1 MSYKSQVRDKLWAL
15 LEGYNPPAPIV
26 SVAAAFQVSSRI
38 KNPSADASLKNILLQ
53 SPNFYPKLE
62 ITDGRFTHSG
72 YTQPKMTFGMQA
84 AATIDDV
91 ADWDV
96 QRKLVFFLT
105 ITGRDQTVSIDDA
118 EEAVQNA
125 ILLGGPLLGLP
136 AFVSSWD
143 AMTATRKNDKDNRP
157 QSVITLPVNLSF
169 SGAALRTELTT

>member
-1 MSYKSQVRDKLWAL
+1 MPSYKQQVRDRLWTL
-15 LEGYNPPAPIV
+15 LEAYAPV
-26 SVAAAFQVSSRI
+26 TTAFQETARL
-38 KNPSADASLKNILLQ
+38 KKPSVTASLREKLLL
-53 SPNFYPKLE
+53 NLDLYPKLE